1 MKITNALSL
10 PAPFVSLAESDEYPV
25 APNEYRVTSLLK
37 GVRETILERRHGS
50 EITRD
55 VSDMVWL
62 LFGTAVH
69 GILEHHQESG
79 SQLKEERIK
88 VAFEEYVLSGKFDL
102 YDDDTKIVTD
112 YKTASVW
119 KIIFGDFTD
128 WRRQTLIYCYM
139 LRQIGFD
146 AQGGD
151 IVAFLKDHS
160 KRDAKIKADYPQFPV
175 QTVKFR
181 FTDADFAE
189 CEDWLRARFAEIR
202 AAEALDDADLPICT
216 PDERFNSGDKFAVMK
231 KGRKTALR
239 VLDSLQAAEQ
249 WKTDNGGDSIETRQG
264 EDKKCT
270 DYCAACEF
278 CNYYLERRA
287 AQNGGS
293 EEAS

>member
-10 PAPFVSLAESDEYPV
+10 PAPFVSLAEGDEYPV

-37 GVRETILERRHGS
+37 GVRETILERRHGT

-69 GILEHHQESG
+69 GILEQHQEAG

-88 VAFEEYVLSGKFDL
+88 VPFEEYVLSGKFDL

-119 KIIFGDFTD
+119 KIIFGDFAD

-139 LRQIGFD
+139 LRRIGFD
-146 AQGGD
+146 AQGGE

-160 KRDAKIKADYPQFPV
+160 KREAKVKAGYPKFPV
-175 QTVKFR
+175 HTVKFR

-202 AAEALDDADLPICT
+202 AAEKLADEDLPVCT

-239 VLDSLQAAEQ
+239 VLDSKEAAEQ
-249 WKTDNGGDSIETRQG
+249 WKADNGGDYIETRPG
-264 EDKKCT
+264 EDKKCS
-270 DYCAACEF
+270 DYCSACEF
-278 CNYYLERRA
+278 CNYFQERRS
-287 AQNGGS
+287 AQNGGK
-293 EEAS
+293 EAS